1 MPSPSGFL
9 ADVVYSG
16 GGYSA
21 LGTDGEDGG
30 GFSWPTASTSA
41 ARDGEEEGAK
51 RGGGGGG
58 YRPAPM
64 LAEEEGRDLFG
75 PGPAAS
81 EDAVGE
87 EQMSERD
94 TRRLKRGSQ
103 SSMSGVDDE
112 GGVED
117 EQEEDAGKGKRTRT
131 R

>member
-21 LGTDGEDGG
+21 LGTGGEDGG

-41 ARDGEEEGAK
+41 ARDGEEDGAK
-51 RGGGGGG
+51 RASGGG

-75 PGPAAS
+75 PGPAAG
-81 EDAVGE
+81 EDAAGE
-87 EQMSERD
+87 EQRSERES
-94 TRRLKRGSQ
+94 RRLKRGSQ

-112 GGVED
+112 GAED
-117 EQEEDAGKGKRTRT
+117 GQEEDAGKGKRTRT